1 VRICLVLQVARLVPH
16 LSNGEFIVSERGLDP
31 ALNDVYKDMLVFV
44 PADKPQVSPG
54 WRTVPRTRKRGLLV
68 CADLIDVP
76 RVGWP
81 TGVVVDGGVHALMGG
96 PTRQRHQPRQCLT
109 VPAPTR

>member
-1 VRICLVLQVARLVPH
+1 MRICLVLQVARLVPH

-54 WRTVPRTRKRGLLV
+54 WRTVQSTRKCV
-68 CADLIDVP
+68 HPID
-76 RVGWP
+76 VGWP
-81 TGVVVDGGVHALMGG
+81 VGVVVDGGWERQRVDGG
-96 PTRQRHQPRQCLT
+96 PTRQLERQGTDRPCRWLT
-109 VPAPTR
+109 GSAPTR